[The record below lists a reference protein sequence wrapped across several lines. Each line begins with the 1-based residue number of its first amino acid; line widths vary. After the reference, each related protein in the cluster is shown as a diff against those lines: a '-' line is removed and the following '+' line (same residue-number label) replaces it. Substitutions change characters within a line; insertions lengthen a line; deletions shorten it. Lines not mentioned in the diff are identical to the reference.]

1 MLPHEPTTFAFA
13 RQEAKPFERPVRG
26 VQAGFILDV
35 VPYPEHDGEQLITNA
50 LVILD
55 GIEAAAP
62 FDPPI
67 PIFETEIV
75 TRFPE
80 GAELKVRRF
89 EPPHPRRR
97 QSNVSDGP
105 VHTSERAQQEEQTA
119 AMAAS
124 TPAPVAVDPMA
135 AMLNKQSTTQVTT
148 EDTAAGLAA
157 AIARSKT
164 VKQELE
170 KTSREKQQD
179 QPVRKI

>member
-1 MLPHEPTTFAFA
+1 MTQKIYRT
-13 RQEAKPFERPVRG
+13 AKGKTVDFGSLRLQNEHVRAVGNMG
-26 VQAGFILDV
+26 VNTRGDRIDANGNVIDSAN
-35 VPYPEHDGEQLITNA
+35 DQLQ
-50 LVILD
+50 
-55 GIEAAAP
+55 
-62 FDPPI
+62 
-67 PIFETEIV
+67 
-75 TRFPE
+75 
-80 GAELKVRRF
+80 RRMK
-89 EPPHPRRR
+89 R

-148 EDTAAGLAA
+148 EDTATGLAA

>member
-1 MLPHEPTTFAFA
+1 MTQKIYRT
-13 RQEAKPFERPVRG
+13 AKGKTVDFGSLRLQNEHVRAVGNMG
-26 VQAGFILDV
+26 VNTRGDRIDANGNVIDSAN
-35 VPYPEHDGEQLITNA
+35 DQLQ
-50 LVILD
+50 
-55 GIEAAAP
+55 
-62 FDPPI
+62 
-67 PIFETEIV
+67 
-75 TRFPE
+75 
-80 GAELKVRRF
+80 RRMK
-89 EPPHPRRR
+89 R

>member
-1 MLPHEPTTFAFA
+1 MTQKIYRT
-13 RQEAKPFERPVRG
+13 AKGKTVDFGSLRLQNEHVRAVGNMG
-26 VQAGFILDV
+26 VNTRGDRIDANGNVIDSAN
-35 VPYPEHDGEQLITNA
+35 DQLQ
-50 LVILD
+50 
-55 GIEAAAP
+55 
-62 FDPPI
+62 
-67 PIFETEIV
+67 
-75 TRFPE
+75 
-80 GAELKVRRF
+80 RRMK
-89 EPPHPRRR
+89 R
-97 QSNVSDGP
+97 QSNVSAGP

-119 AMAAS
+119 AMAAA

-148 EDTAAGLAA
+148 EDTATGLAA